1 MRRKKWVKISA
12 ETGFVPVL
20 KQPLEQCV
28 GKKLFIKGIDVR
40 DYFFE
45 CLVLSLVKPEK
56 L

>member
-1 MRRKKWVKISA
+1 LVVGDLLRFFGNYFILA
-12 ETGFVPVL
+12 ENVL
-20 KQPLEQCV
+20 LEQYV